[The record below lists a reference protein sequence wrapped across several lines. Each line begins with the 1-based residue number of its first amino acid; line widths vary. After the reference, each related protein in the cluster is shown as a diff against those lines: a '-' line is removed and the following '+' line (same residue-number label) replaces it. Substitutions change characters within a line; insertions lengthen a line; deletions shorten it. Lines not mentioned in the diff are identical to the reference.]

1 MRGSD
6 HRRITG
12 RIVIATHNPGKLRE
26 MRELLA
32 PYGIDALSAG
42 DAGLSEP
49 DESGSSFS
57 DNARIKA
64 AAAAKA
70 SGLLAFADDS
80 GLAVDALDGAT
91 GDLFGAVGRT

>member
-1 MRGSD
+1 MGLTRYRQATRDFPNPTSPG
-6 HRRITG
+6 RR
-12 RIVIATHNPGKLRE
+12 
-26 MRELLA
+26 
-32 PYGIDALSAG
+32 
-42 DAGLSEP
+42 
-49 DESGSSFS
+49 FS

-70 SGLLAFADDS
+70 SGLPAFADDS